1 MVGNIS
7 PAKIVR
13 LIDILAAAV
22 GRSPST
28 VGRWASG
35 GDGRMYGRLRR
46 GHTITVRRAARTVQW
61 LSDHWAVDAV
71 WPPDIPRPT
80 PSPDSPAARSESQA
94 PETQIADPVAAVLDL
109 RRRATDATGGDAPDW
124 AEAARCQAE
133 MMRIALRLDPATG
146 RLASPAALCATLGGI
161 PRHAYDDVVRR
172 YAGRP
177 GLQPRRGRW
186 GQTPTARLV
195 EALRQSG
202 DVRFA
207 PAPASPAAARAVEAI
222 RQGGPHA

>member
-1 MVGNIS
+1 MRS
-7 PAKIVR
+7 R
-13 LIDILAAAV
+13 LV
-22 GRSPST
+22 
-28 VGRWASG
+28 
-35 GDGRMYGRLRR
+35 R
-46 GHTITVRRAARTVQW
+46 GHTITVRRAVSIIQQF
-61 LSDHWAVDAV
+61 SDHWPLGAT
-71 WPPDIPRPT
+71 WPPDIPRPA

-94 PETQIADPVAAVLDL
+94 AEIQIADPGAAVLGL

-133 MMRIALRLDPATG
+133 MMRIARRLDPATG
-146 RLASPAALCATLGGI
+146 RLASPAALCAALGGI
-161 PRHAYDDVVRR
+161 PRHVYDDVVRR

-177 GLQPRRGRW
+177 GRQPRRGKW